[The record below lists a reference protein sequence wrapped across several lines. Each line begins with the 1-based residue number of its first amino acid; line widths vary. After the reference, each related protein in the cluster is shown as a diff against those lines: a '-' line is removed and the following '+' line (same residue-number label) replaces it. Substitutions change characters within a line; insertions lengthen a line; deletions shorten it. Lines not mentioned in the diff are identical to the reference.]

1 MMRDTNTK
9 ALLSNDKEKLT
20 KYKKERD
27 QMRKINSLTKEVS
40 DIKDQLSKICKL
52 LEQTAEKR

>member
-1 MMRDTNTK
+1 MRDTNTK

>member
-20 KYKKERD
+20 KYKAERD
-27 QMRKINSLTKEVS
+27 QMKKVNTLAKEVAE
-40 DIKDQLSKICKL
+40 IKDQLSKICKL